1 MKWFKQNW
9 LWLVVNVI
17 AVLPL
22 VMMLNS
28 FNVDFSAGGLPQITV
43 EQPVFREREFDR
55 DDAPVTDSA
64 AAPEGPEEG
73 EAERHDSR
81 ERSPYGFL
89 VHTTG
94 EWGIRWLVFCLT
106 CTPLYILFG
115 WRSPLGL
122 KKSLGLYAFL
132 YAALHFL
139 FFLIDEGWLATFS
152 EFNFILGLL
161 SLLIM
166 LPLALTSTDWA
177 MQKLSKRWKLMH
189 RAVYAAGV
197 LAVLHLAF
205 LGEGSW
211 LLYGVLLA
219 IGFIAR
225 VPQVRKS
232 VLGFRRRVFKHN
244 PVPA

>member
-1 MKWFKQNW
+1 MKWLKQNW
-9 LWLVVNVI
+9 LWVVVNII

-43 EQPVFREREFDR
+43 EQPAFREREFDR
-55 DDAPVTDSA
+55 DEAPSTTGVAASDGSAEDS
-64 AAPEGPEEG
+64 PESHG
-73 EAERHDSR
+73 SR

-122 KKSLGLYAFL
+122 KKALGLYAFL

-177 MQKLSKRWKLMH
+177 MKKLSKNWKFMH
-189 RAVYAAGV
+189 RAAYAAGV

-211 LLYGVLLA
+211 LLYGVLLT

-232 VLGFRRRVFKHN
+232 ILGLRRRVFKHN

>member
-1 MKWFKQNW
+1 MKWIKRNW
-9 LWLVVNVI
+9 LWLVVNLI
-17 AVLPL
+17 ALMPL

-28 FNVDFSAGGLPQITV
+28 FNVDFSAAGLPQITV
-43 EQPVFREREFDR
+43 EQPAFREREFDR
-55 DDAPVTDSA
+55 EQ
-64 AAPEGPEEG
+64 AAPLVPEGSEENS
-73 EAERHDSR
+73 EQRREPR

-122 KKSLGLYAFL
+122 KKTLGLYAFL

-139 FFLIDEGWLATFS
+139 FFIVDEGWLATFS
-152 EFNFILGLL
+152 ESNFILGLL

-177 MQKLSKRWKLMH
+177 MQKLSKNWKLMH

-197 LAVLHLAF
+197 LAVLHLAL

-211 LLYGVLLA
+211 LLYGVLLT
-219 IGFIAR
+219 IGFVVR
-225 VPQVRKS
+225 VPQVRKNILS
-232 VLGFRRRVFKHN
+232 FRRRVFRHN
-244 PVPA
+244 PMPA